1 MKKKALLS
9 SILTIALCLSLIA
22 GSTFALFTS
31 ESKVNVAV
39 TAGKVNVVAT
49 IENVNLG
56 TVLGQQLPETQYA
69 ITNGNEL
76 ALTGMVPGDYIT
88 FDLKVANNS
97 DVTIKYRTILKVE
110 LDNGL
115 WEGLEVTI
123 GDDTYNGQTK
133 VSEWTTL
140 TPADEIDT
148 VHVKISLPKEAGND
162 YQEKTCTIAY
172 TVEAVQG
179 NASVADSDADTTYIY
194 TVNDLMAL
202 ASNVAANNT
211 YYGKTVLLMNDIDLA
226 GSTFNGIGAD
236 NYSNFPSYFFNGTF
250 DGQNY
255 TIRNMTV
262 SNLVGNA
269 SIAGFFNGLG
279 NNAIVKNI
287 KFENATITSNHEAG
301 VVAGYCVTA
310 AGNGVQAE
318 PKAYIEN
325 CHVNNSVV
333 TSVAHKLA
341 NGKYDDGDKVGGII
355 GLTNFDVKNCSV
367 KNTKII
373 GVRDLGGIVGATT
386 GNVTD
391 CTIGENVS
399 IMIDFSKL
407 CLGTNVN
414 SIVGRNLGTGDI
426 TAGNSGDA
434 SISKKAWIYT
444 AEDLSTFATNVNEGN
459 TYEGVTVLLEKD
471 IDLAGYK
478 WIPIG
483 IYAQPIGSGS
493 LTIRPFMGT
502 FDGQDHTI
510 SNMKTSDT
518 YATDT
523 LAIKGAPAL
532 FGATNEGAVIK
543 NLTVKNA
550 LVWSNAQYGYAS
562 AVVGSHS
569 SGTLTISGVS
579 VENSTICAGRYV
591 GGFVG
596 IANRVTAE
604 GDTSLGNVI
613 FTDCAMKNIAFYYVH
628 SFGAESNVYGVL
640 SNGSATGAED
650 VTQTNITVTNDRD
663 QYYSFQSTINE

>member
-39 TAGKVNVVAT
+39 TSGKVNVVAT
-49 IENVNLG
+49 IENINLG

-76 ALTGMVPGDYIT
+76 ALTGMVPGDYIE
-88 FDLKVANNS
+88 FDLNVTNNS
-97 DVTIKYRTILKVE
+97 DVTIKYRTLLKVAR
-110 LDNGL
+110 DNGL

-140 TPADEIDT
+140 TPTDEIDT
-148 VHVKISLPKEAGND
+148 VHIKISLPKEAGND

-179 NASVADSDADTTYIY
+179 NASVADSNADTTYIY

-226 GSTFNGIGAD
+226 DSTFNGIGAD
-236 NYSNFPSYFFNGTF
+236 NYGSFPSYFFNGTF

-255 TIRNMTV
+255 TISNMTV
-262 SNLVGNA
+262 SNLVGNL
-269 SIAGFFNGLG
+269 STAGFFNGLG

-287 KFENATITSNHEAG
+287 KFENATVTSNHEAG
-301 VVAGYCVTA
+301 VVAGYCTTA
-310 AGNGVQAE
+310 NGNGVVQTPA
-318 PKAYIEN
+318 AYIEN
-325 CHVNNSVV
+325 CHVNNSIVRSIAHNNT
-333 TSVAHKLA
+333 TSGA
-341 NGKYDDGDKVGGII
+341 YDDGDKVGGII
-355 GLTNFDVKNCSV
+355 GYTKFEVKNCSV
-367 KNTKII
+367 KNSTII
-373 GVRDLGGIVGATT
+373 GVRDIGGIVGATAGDVT
-386 GNVTD
+386 G

-399 IMIDFSKL
+399 IEIDISKL
-407 CLGTNVN
+407 DLGTNVN
-414 SIVGRNLGTGDI
+414 SIVGRNLGSGDL
-426 TAGNSGDA
+426 TTGNSGNA
-434 SISKKAWIYT
+434 SISRIVRIET
-444 AEDLSTFATNVNEGN
+444 ADDLAALAANVNDGN

-471 IDLAGYK
+471 IDLAGRK

-483 IYAQPIGSGS
+483 IYTRSSGS
-493 LTIRPFMGT
+493 LVIRPFKGT
-502 FDGQDHTI
+502 FDGQNHTI

-518 YATDT
+518 YDSDT
-523 LAIKGAPAL
+523 MEIVAAPAL
-532 FGATNEGAVIK
+532 FGATDDGAVIK

-579 VENSTICAGRYV
+579 VEDSTICAGRYV

-604 GDTSLGNVI
+604 GATNRGNVVFI
-613 FTDCAMKNIAFYYVH
+613 DCAMKNIDFYYVH

-640 SNGSATGAED
+640 SNGSATGAEN
-650 VTQTNITVTNDRD
+650 VTEANITSTQDRD
-663 QYYSFQSTINE
+663 QYYFFQSTIDG